1 MSLDTVKHETCQW
14 IGPEQDPLR
23 HWPIKM
29 CGCKTLK
36 GKAYCGEHYW
46 QVYDK
51 GTSVNGK
58 RKSKAIEK
66 EIEEALKETETEM
79 EMEND

>member
-1 MSLDTVKHETCQW
+1 MSETIVYDGCQF
-14 IGPEQDPLR
+14 IGADQDPLR
-23 HWPIKM
+23 NWPIKM

-58 RKSKAIEK
+58 RKSKALER
-66 EIEEALKETETEM
+66 EIEEMAKEATEEM
-79 EMEND
+79 EHE